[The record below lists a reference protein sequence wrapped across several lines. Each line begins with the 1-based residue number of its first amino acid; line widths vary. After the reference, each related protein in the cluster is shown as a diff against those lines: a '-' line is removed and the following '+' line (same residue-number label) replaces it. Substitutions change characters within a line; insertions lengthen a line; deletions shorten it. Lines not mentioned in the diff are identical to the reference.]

1 MVKDPVCGMNVSIR
15 EAGKKSLV
23 LEKEGKKYYFCSEK
37 CKTDYV
43 GGVPWYRTEGFG
55 KVFPFVLAFVLIA
68 GTGLSIVFGFMLLY
82 MGLFFILF
90 SFMKMLDWKGFVEAF
105 GTYDLAAGRSKL
117 YAWVYPALEF
127 ALGLI
132 FLVSYFIGAFYLA
145 VAAWVTLVIMVIGGI
160 GVGKKLLKKEKFK
173 CACLGTFINVPLT
186 KVTLLEDI
194 LMAFMAVIL
203 IIKNQLII
211 S

>member
-1 MVKDPVCGMNVSIR
+1 MVKDPVCGMEVSVK
-15 EAGKKSLV
+15 EAKKKGHV

-37 CKTDYV
+37 CKTDYA
-43 GGVPWYRTEGFG
+43 GGVPWYRTESFG
-55 KVFPFVLAFVLIA
+55 KVFPFVLAFVLIV
-68 GTGLSIVFGFMLLY
+68 GTGLSIAFGFMLLY

-90 SFMKMLDWKGFVEAF
+90 SLMKMLDWKGFVEAF
-105 GTYDLAAGRSKL
+105 GTYDLVAGKNKL

-132 FLVSYFIGAFYLA
+132 FLVNYFIGAFYLD
-145 VAAWVTLVIMVIGGI
+145 VVAWVTLVIMVIGGI

-203 IIKNQLII
+203 IFSKIGF
-211 S
+211 